1 MRSRRAGFAVV
12 TGGYLAATTAEATLA
27 PAFPL
32 VARELDLGPGFA
44 GIAFGV
50 LAAAIAVGSLV
61 GGVALARLGPRA
73 GLAPG
78 VTLVAAGCGLTALAG
93 GTGGLLAG
101 QVVLGLGSGLFF
113 ASGLRSAAVF
123 AGYRRRGRAMGLF
136 GVAFS
141 AGLALGGALAA
152 LGDVWGWRTSFVAAA
167 GLAAVSA
174 ASLVLVRVP
183 DEETAPR
190 DGHHDARRLRDAF
203 GVPVAVGGV
212 ASASQYG
219 TIGFLALYA
228 VGHWGVSPATA
239 ALLLTAGRILSVPA
253 KLVSGSATDSGGA
266 LPTARRIALALA
278 VLGACWTLL
287 PGPAFTVW
295 AALLFIASVSALGPL
310 ANVLALERLESRAE
324 LLGAFR
330 AAQIGLASLTAM
342 LLGAGA
348 ELVGLR
354 TTVVVAAVAIPASLL
369 LLGRGERRRAQS
381 RPALS

>member
-12 TGGYLAATTAEATLA
+12 TGGYLATTTAEATLA

-44 GIAFGV
+44 GFAFGV
-50 LAAAIAVGSLV
+50 LAAAIALGSLV
-61 GGVALARLGPRA
+61 GGVVLARLGPRA

-78 VTLVAAGCGLTALAG
+78 VGLVAAGSAWTAAAG
-93 GTGGLLAG
+93 GTVTLLAG
-101 QVVLGLGSGLFF
+101 QVVLGFGSGLFF

-152 LGDVWGWRTSFVAAA
+152 LGEIWGWRTSFVAAA
-167 GLAAVSA
+167 VSA
-174 ASLVLVRVP
+174 TALALVRVP
-183 DEETAPR
+183 EEESGPR
-190 DGHHDARRLRDAF
+190 EATSASRLREAF

-212 ASASQYG
+212 AAASQYG
-219 TIGFLALYA
+219 TIGFFVLYA
-228 VGHWGVSPATA
+228 VEHWDVSPATA
-239 ALLLTAGRILSVPA
+239 ALVLTAGRILSVPA
-253 KLVSGSATDSGGA
+253 KLVSGNASDSGGA
-266 LPTARRIALALA
+266 LRTARRLGLVLA

-287 PGPAFTVW
+287 PGPALSVW
-295 AALLFIASVSALGPL
+295 AALLFIACVSGLGPI
-310 ANVLALERLESRAE
+310 ANVLALERLEHRAE

-354 TTVVVAAVAIPASLL
+354 ATVVVAAVAIPSSIL
-369 LLGRGERRRAQS
+369 LLGRDERRAQS

>member
-12 TGGYLAATTAEATLA
+12 TGGYLATTTAEATLA

-44 GIAFGV
+44 GFAFGV
-50 LAAAIAVGSLV
+50 LAAAIALGSLV
-61 GGVALARLGPRA
+61 GGVVLARLGPRA

-78 VTLVAAGCGLTALAG
+78 VALVAAGSAWTAAAG
-93 GTGGLLAG
+93 GTVALLAG
-101 QVVLGLGSGLFF
+101 QVVLGFGSGLFF

-141 AGLALGGALAA
+141 AGLALGSALAA
-152 LGDVWGWRTSFVAAA
+152 LGEIWGWRTSFVVAAVI
-167 GLAAVSA
+167 AAVSA
-174 ASLVLVRVP
+174 TALALVRVP
-183 DEETAPR
+183 EEESGPR
-190 DGHHDARRLRDAF
+190 QATSASRLREAF

-212 ASASQYG
+212 AAASQYG
-219 TIGFLALYA
+219 TIGFFVLYA
-228 VGHWGVSPATA
+228 VEHWDVSPATA
-239 ALLLTAGRILSVPA
+239 ALVLTAGRILSVPA
-253 KLVSGSATDSGGA
+253 KLVSGNASDSGGA
-266 LPTARRIALALA
+266 LRTARRLGLVLA

-287 PGPAFTVW
+287 PGPALTVW
-295 AALLFIASVSALGPL
+295 AAVLFIACVSGLGPI
-310 ANVLALERLESRAE
+310 ANVLALDRLEHRAE

-354 TTVVVAAVAIPASLL
+354 ATVVVAAVAIPSSIL
-369 LLGRGERRRAQS
+369 LLGRGERRAQS

>member
-12 TGGYLAATTAEATLA
+12 TGGYLATTTAEATLA

-44 GIAFGV
+44 GF
-50 LAAAIAVGSLV
+50 
-61 GGVALARLGPRA
+61 
-73 GLAPG
+73 
-78 VTLVAAGCGLTALAG
+78 
-93 GTGGLLAG
+93 
-101 QVVLGLGSGLFF
+101 GSGLFV

-152 LGDVWGWRTSFVAAA
+152 LGEIWGWRTSFVAAA
-167 GLAAVSA
+167 VIAAVSA
-174 ASLVLVRVP
+174 TALALVRVP
-183 DEETAPR
+183 EEESGPR
-190 DGHHDARRLRDAF
+190 EATSASRLREAF

-212 ASASQYG
+212 AAASQYG
-219 TIGFLALYA
+219 TIGFFVLYA
-228 VGHWGVSPATA
+228 VEHWDVSPATA
-239 ALLLTAGRILSVPA
+239 ALVLTAGRILSVPA
-253 KLVSGSATDSGGA
+253 KLVSGNASDSGGA
-266 LPTARRIALALA
+266 LRTARRLGLVLA

-287 PGPAFTVW
+287 PGPALSVW
-295 AALLFIASVSALGPL
+295 AALLFIACVSGLGPI
-310 ANVLALERLESRAE
+310 ANVLALERLEHRAE

-354 TTVVVAAVAIPASLL
+354 ATVVVAAVAIPSSIL
-369 LLGRGERRRAQS
+369 LLGRDERRAQS

>member
-1 MRSRRAGFAVV
+1 M
-12 TGGYLAATTAEATLA
+12 TGGYLATTTAEATLA

-44 GIAFGV
+44 GVAFGV

-73 GLAPG
+73 GLGPG
-78 VTLVAAGCGLTALAG
+78 VTLVAAGCMLTALAG
-93 GTGGLLAG
+93 GTLGLLAG

-174 ASLVLVRVP
+174 VALALVRVP
-183 DEETAPR
+183 DEETASRASRPA
-190 DGHHDARRLRDAF
+190 HRLRDAF

-253 KLVSGSATDSGGA
+253 KLVSGNASDSGGA
-266 LPTARRIALALA
+266 LPTARRLALVLA

-287 PGPAFTVW
+287 PGPALTVW
-295 AALLFIASVSALGPL
+295 AALLFIACVSALGPL

-330 AAQIGLASLTAM
+330 AAQIGIASLTAL

-354 TTVVVAAVAIPASLL
+354 ATVVVAAVAIPSSLL
-369 LLGRGERRRAQS
+369 LVGRRERRTQS
-381 RPALS
+381 RPALN

>member
-12 TGGYLAATTAEATLA
+12 TGGYLATTTAEATLA

-44 GIAFGV
+44 GVAFGV

-73 GLAPG
+73 GLGPG
-78 VTLVAAGCGLTALAG
+78 VTLVAAGCMLTALAG
-93 GTGGLLAG
+93 GTLGLVAG

-174 ASLVLVRVP
+174 VALALVRVP
-183 DEETAPR
+183 DEETASRASRPA
-190 DGHHDARRLRDAF
+190 HRLRDTF

-253 KLVSGSATDSGGA
+253 KLVSGNASDSGGA
-266 LPTARRIALALA
+266 LPTARRLALVLA

-287 PGPAFTVW
+287 PGPALTVW
-295 AALLFIASVSALGPL
+295 AALLFIACVSALGPL

-330 AAQIGLASLTAM
+330 AAQIGIASLTAL

-354 TTVVVAAVAIPASLL
+354 ATVVVAAVAIPSSLL
-369 LLGRGERRRAQS
+369 LVGRRERRTQS
-381 RPALS
+381 RPALN

>member
-12 TGGYLAATTAEATLA
+12 MGGYLATTTAEATLA

-44 GIAFGV
+44 GVAFGV

-73 GLAPG
+73 GLGPG
-78 VTLVAAGCGLTALAG
+78 VTLVAAGCALTALAG
-93 GTGGLLAG
+93 GTLGLLAG

-141 AGLALGGALAA
+141 VGLALGGALAA

-167 GLAAVSA
+167 GLAALSA
-174 ASLVLVRVP
+174 ATLALVRVP
-183 DEETAPR
+183 AEENVSRESRPS
-190 DGHHDARRLRDAF
+190 HRLRDAF

-212 ASASQYG
+212 AAASQYG

-253 KLVSGSATDSGGA
+253 KLVSGNASDSGGA
-266 LPTARRIALALA
+266 LPTARRLALALA

-287 PGPAFTVW
+287 PGPALTVW
-295 AALLFIASVSALGPL
+295 AALLFIAGVSALGPL

-330 AAQIGLASLTAM
+330 AAQIGLASLTAI

-354 TTVVVAAVAIPASLL
+354 TTVVVAAVAIPSSLL
-369 LLGRGERRRAQS
+369 LLGRRERRAQS

>member
-44 GIAFGV
+44 GVAFGV
-50 LAAAIAVGSLV
+50 LAAAIAVGSLI
-61 GGVALARLGPRA
+61 GGLALSRLGPRA

-78 VTLVAAGCGLTALAG
+78 VALVAAGCASTALAG
-93 GTGGLLAG
+93 GTAGLLAG
-101 QVVLGLGSGLFF
+101 QVVLGLGSGIFF

-167 GLAAVSA
+167 VLAAASA
-174 ASLVLVRVP
+174 AALVLVRVP
-183 DEETAPR
+183 EESAGDRGATSTSSR
-190 DGHHDARRLRDAF
+190 GLRDAF
-203 GVPVAVGGV
+203 GVPVAVGAV
-212 ASASQYG
+212 AAASQYG

-239 ALLLTAGRILSVPA
+239 ALILTAGRILSVPA
-253 KLVSGSATDSGGA
+253 KLVSGNASDSGGA
-266 LPTARRIALALA
+266 LPTARRIALVLAL
-278 VLGACWTLL
+278 LGACWTLL
-287 PGPAFTVW
+287 PGRALTVW
-295 AALLFIASVSALGPL
+295 AALLFIAGVSSLGPL

-330 AAQIGLASLTAM
+330 AAQIGLASLTAV
-342 LLGAGA
+342 LLGVGA

-354 TTVVVAAVAIPASLL
+354 PTVVVAAVTIPASLL
-369 LLGRGERRRAQS
+369 LLGRSQRRAQ
-381 RPALS
+381 PALS

>member
-12 TGGYLAATTAEATLA
+12 TGGYLATTTAEATLA

-44 GIAFGV
+44 GFAFGV
-50 LAAAIAVGSLV
+50 LAAAIALGSLV
-61 GGVALARLGPRA
+61 GGVVLARLGPRA

-78 VTLVAAGCGLTALAG
+78 VGLVAAGSAWTAAAG
-93 GTGGLLAG
+93 GTVTLLAG
-101 QVVLGLGSGLFF
+101 QVVLGFGSGLFF

-152 LGDVWGWRTSFVAAA
+152 LGEIWGWRTSFVAAA
-167 GLAAVSA
+167 VIAAVSA
-174 ASLVLVRVP
+174 TALALVRVP
-183 DEETAPR
+183 EEESGPR
-190 DGHHDARRLRDAF
+190 EATSASRLREAF

-212 ASASQYG
+212 AAASQYG
-219 TIGFLALYA
+219 TIGFFVLYA
-228 VGHWGVSPATA
+228 VEHWDVSPATA
-239 ALLLTAGRILSVPA
+239 ALVLTAGRILSVPA
-253 KLVSGSATDSGGA
+253 KLVSGNASDSGGA
-266 LPTARRIALALA
+266 LRTARRLGLVLA

-287 PGPAFTVW
+287 PGPALSVW
-295 AALLFIASVSALGPL
+295 AALLFIACVSGLGPI
-310 ANVLALERLESRAE
+310 ANVLALERLEHRAE

-354 TTVVVAAVAIPASLL
+354 ATVVVAAVAIPSSIL
-369 LLGRGERRRAQS
+369 LLGRDERRAQS